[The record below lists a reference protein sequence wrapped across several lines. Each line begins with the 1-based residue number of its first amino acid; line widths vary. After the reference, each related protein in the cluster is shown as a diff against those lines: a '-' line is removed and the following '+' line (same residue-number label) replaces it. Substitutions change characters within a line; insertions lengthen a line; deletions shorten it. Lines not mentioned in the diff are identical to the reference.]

1 MPCPC
6 QSRTSLAA
14 QRRKRRTKRATTA
27 TTTTRKRRAVRRP
40 RARQIAYDMT
50 TGKAKGANMVGRL
63 SAYKLNGATVPSNV
77 YGTAGNPFSLSPY
90 P

>member
-14 QRRKRRTKRATTA
+14 QRRKRRTKK
-27 TTTTRKRRAVRRP
+27 TTTKTTTKRRTVRRP

-50 TGKAKGANMVGRL
+50 TGKARGPNMVGRL
-63 SAYKLNGATVPSNV
+63 SVHKLTGMSLPSNV
-77 YGTAGNPFSLSPY
+77 YGTKSNPFSLSPY